1 MINNGSTAPLL
12 HAEGLVKAFG
22 GLLAISDLSFSIYPG
37 EILAMIGPNGAGK
50 TTVFNVLTASYR
62 PTAGSIVFDGHDL
75 VKLPAHAITRLGLVR
90 TFQNIRLFPNMTAL
104 ENVEVGRY
112 IRTRSGMM
120 AALARLPQTRREERE
135 IERSAIEALEFVGIA
150 DRADEL
156 AKSLPYGEQKLLEIA
171 RAIATEPRMLLLDE
185 PAAGLN
191 STESADLVKLV
202 RRIRSDGVTILLI
215 EHDMKVVMD
224 ISERIIVLDHGEM
237 IAEGTPAEIQSNQQ
251 VIEAYLGKAV

>member
-1 MINNGSTAPLL
+1 
-12 HAEGLVKAFG
+12 
-22 GLLAISDLSFSIYPG
+22 
-37 EILAMIGPNGAGK
+37 
-50 TTVFNVLTASYR
+50 
-62 PTAGSIVFDGHDL
+62 
-75 VKLPAHAITRLGLVR
+75 
-90 TFQNIRLFPNMTAL
+90 
-104 ENVEVGRY
+104 
-112 IRTRSGMM
+112 MM